1 MSAVEGDT
9 GLSTTP
15 GSPRTMG
22 SDNFFVDA
30 LGEVAARM
38 SALSLT
44 ALGSL
49 TDVRERHLTDELKFA
64 LGQRT
69 GKIAS
74 SSVVPVME
82 WPSLGRSAV
91 DVVIP
96 EDDNPRV
103 PRHVLEL
110 KWCQWRHDKVYEA
123 IWDLFKIAL
132 LTRLGTV
139 ETGHLVTG
147 APVEMWD
154 AAFCRDIFEDGRFE
168 PEQLCSRILPWSRS
182 QRFAWD
188 DLLWGGY
195 DRFPDLVP
203 ATIRTTA
210 LPPVQVTDGA
220 LTWEIRSVS
229 VEAEAS
235 DVPFVDGWP
244 HGRRPSNAR
253 HPLVIEPADL
263 VAVTSDAPTSV
274 TPTPLPVLGERF
286 DEALTL
292 ARTLHAEQVRRDT
305 AIPYLAHLLAV
316 AALVL
321 EDGGDEEEAIAAVL
335 HDAVEDQGGSSTLE
349 DIRRRFGDQVADIV
363 DACSDTDEVPKPP
376 WPERKQAYID
386 HLPSL
391 ERSALRVSLAD
402 KLHNARA
409 ILFDLR
415 HLGEAVW
422 ERFSTGSADDQL
434 WYYDELARVYE
445 ARSAG
450 PMAAELRRTVD
461 EIAAVN
467 RAESA
472 TRS

>member
-1 MSAVEGDT
+1 MSATERDAGVSLSSDPPSSSEGLIVDT
-9 GLSTTP
+9 L
-15 GSPRTMG
+15 
-22 SDNFFVDA
+22 A
-30 LGEVAARM
+30 EVTARM
-38 SALSLT
+38 SAPAPASLKT
-44 ALGSL
+44 I
-49 TDVRERHLTDELKFA
+49 REKHLTSEVKIA
-64 LGQRT
+64 LSKRT
-69 GKIAS
+69 GKVAS
-74 SSVVPVME
+74 SSVVAVAE
-82 WPSLGRSAV
+82 WPSLGRSPV

-96 EDDNPRV
+96 EGEDPRH

-132 LTRLGTV
+132 LTRLGSV
-139 ETGHLVTG
+139 KSGHLVTG
-147 APVEMWD
+147 APVELWE
-154 AAFCRDIFEDGRFE
+154 AAFCGDIFDGGHFE
-168 PEQLCSRILPWSRS
+168 TEKLCNRILPWSRTEMV
-182 QRFAWD
+182 AWD
-188 DLLWGGY
+188 DLLWGGS
-195 DRFPDLVP
+195 DRFPDRVP
-203 ATIRTTA
+203 AVIETRP
-210 LPPVQVTDGA
+210 LPPRRLTDGE
-220 LTWEIRSVS
+220 LTWEIRAVS
-229 VEAEAS
+229 VKADLN

-244 HGRRPSNAR
+244 RGRRPIDAR
-253 HPLVIEPADL
+253 RPLAIRPEL
-263 VAVTSDAPTSV
+263 VAVTSEAPV
-274 TPTPLPVLGERF
+274 PVMAVSAPALGEKF
-286 DEALTL
+286 DEAVTL
-292 ARTLHAEQVRRDT
+292 ARTLHAEQVRKDT
-305 AIPYLAHLLAV
+305 FIPYLAHLLAV

-335 HDAVEDQGGSSTLE
+335 HDAVEDQGGSSTLA